1 MIGGLRVLPTNVIWK
16 PATGVGYE
24 HLRIREGSN
33 RIHVNSMVIGRL
45 DDATL
50 TRIQYEMVLD
60 SNWATREVSL
70 AIVGEEGALHLSSDG
85 KGNWTNEMGE
95 PIPELVG
102 CIDIDIS
109 CTPFTNTLPIRRLS
123 YSPGE
128 PQSIQVVYFSAHE
141 LMYRQVQQQYTLLE
155 SKENSSVYQY
165 RAGTFVENMTV
176 DTNGLVLNYP
186 DLFTREQV

>member
-1 MIGGLRVLPTNVIWK
+1 MLPTNVIWK

-24 HLRIREGSN
+24 HLSIREGSN

-45 DDATL
+45 DDASI

-60 SNWATREVSL
+60 SNWVTREVSL
-70 AIVGEEGALHLSSDG
+70 AIMGEEGALHLSSDG
-85 KGNWTNEMGE
+85 KGNWTNEVGE
-95 PIPELVG
+95 PIPELFG

-123 YSPGE
+123 YAPWE
-128 PQSIQVVYFSAHE
+128 PQSIQVVYFLAHE
-141 LMYRQVQQQYTLLE
+141 LTYRQVQQQYTLLE
-155 SKENSSVYQY
+155 SNGDSSVYRYQ
-165 RAGTFVENMTV
+165 AGTFVENITV

-186 DLFTREQV
+186 DLFIREQV